1 MFYIFVFTVFSR
13 RNGALVSI
21 RLIHTSFKNVY
32 MYLFFWHNV
41 FQIIQCLKDIKTT
54 NCGIL
59 EGKCLGYYYNIQT
72 VFGQMKQYILVIFRG
87 SWLPKIPLQTET
99 LI

>member
-32 MYLFFWHNV
+32 MYLFFG
-41 FQIIQCLKDIKTT
+41 TM
-54 NCGIL
+54 
-59 EGKCLGYYYNIQT
+59 Y
-72 VFGQMKQYILVIFRG
+72 FR
-87 SWLPKIPLQTET
+87 
-99 LI
+99 